1 MTGAAEPSIAAVDA
15 LVARVDPGVSSP
27 GVDSRDVVLVTGPWL
42 AGTTSLIAALRDR
55 ISEHTFVEADEL
67 GPADAPA
74 AVVFVVSAVAP
85 LTESDCALVDLAANH
100 TDVVV
105 GVVSKTDMHRKWRDV
120 LAADGALLAAR
131 APRYQ
136 DVAWVGAAAAPELGE
151 PNLDELVDLLRQ
163 RLGHADGTR
172 RNRLRAWETRL
183 QTLIA
188 RHQAEGAGSDREARV
203 AALRQRRDDILR
215 ERRQSKSERT
225 IALRSQI
232 QQARVQLAYFA
243 RNRCTSVRAALQQR
257 GIDPG
262 LLTPLPVTGH
272 PLSSPVKAAGNAFL
286 SFFLPYILIT
296 MIITGGFSAALDT
309 SAGERERRTL
319 ESLLLTPAP
328 RSRLLLGKIGA
339 ITTISLMA
347 AVAAIGSMFLALS
360 QISTPGAGGSSLHIS
375 LNPAAL
381 PVMVWL
387 ALLIAV
393 SFSAVTL
400 AIGTLAKSF
409 RQGQAYVTPLY
420 FVTILPASIILFI
433 PDFNPTLAYYL
444 IPILNAVLVL
454 RDAIVHN
461 SVGWAAIAVTTVSLI
476 ATGALSWYVALRLF
490 TREALLTKS

>member
-1 MTGAAEPSIAAVDA
+1 MQAA
-15 LVARVDPGVSSP
+15 
-27 GVDSRDVVLVTGPWL
+27 
-42 AGTTSLIAALRDR
+42 LIVYRKELLEILRDR
-55 ISEHTFVEADEL
+55 RTLLAIGLAALATPLVLFVISQVATKTATQAYTVGYSGDIPPQLSTLLTATSLKLVPVVD
-67 GPADAPA
+67 PATA
-74 AVVFVVSAVAP
+74 AKQQ
-85 LTESDCALVDLAANH
+85 VDLGAAFLPGEIDEYYDPSRQGAQIASVRLE
-100 TDVVV
+100 TVA
-105 GVVSKTDMHRKWRDV
+105 GQY
-120 LAADGALLAAR
+120 AAA
-131 APRYQ
+131 Q
-136 DVAWVGAAAAPELGE
+136 AAAA
-151 PNLDELVDLLRQ
+151 
-163 RLGHADGTR
+163 
-172 RNRLRAWETRL
+172 L
-183 QTLIA
+183 QSL
-188 RHQAEGAGSDREARV
+188 H
-203 AALRQRRDDILR
+203 
-215 ERRQSKSERT
+215 
-225 IALRSQI
+225 
-232 QQARVQLAYFA
+232 
-243 RNRCTSVRAALQQR
+243 
-257 GIDPG
+257 IDPG
-262 LLTPLPVTGH
+262 ILTPLKLVAH
-272 PLSSPVKAAGNAFL
+272 PLSSPVKAASNAFL

>member
-1 MTGAAEPSIAAVDA
+1 MQAALIVYRKE
-15 LVARVDPGVSSP
+15 LVE
-27 GVDSRDVVLVTGPWL
+27 
-42 AGTTSLIAALRDR
+42 ILRDR
-55 ISEHTFVEADEL
+55 RTLMAIGLAALATPLVLFVISQVATKTATQTYTVGYSGDIPPQLSTLLTATSLKLVPVVD
-67 GPADAPA
+67 PATA
-74 AVVFVVSAVAP
+74 AKQQ
-85 LTESDCALVDLAANH
+85 VDLGAAFLPGEIDEYYDPSRQGAQIASVRLE
-100 TDVVV
+100 TVA
-105 GVVSKTDMHRKWRDV
+105 GQY
-120 LAADGALLAAR
+120 AAA
-131 APRYQ
+131 Q
-136 DVAWVGAAAAPELGE
+136 AAAA
-151 PNLDELVDLLRQ
+151 
-163 RLGHADGTR
+163 
-172 RNRLRAWETRL
+172 L
-183 QTLIA
+183 QSL
-188 RHQAEGAGSDREARV
+188 H
-203 AALRQRRDDILR
+203 
-215 ERRQSKSERT
+215 
-225 IALRSQI
+225 
-232 QQARVQLAYFA
+232 
-243 RNRCTSVRAALQQR
+243 
-257 GIDPG
+257 IDPG
-262 LLTPLPVTGH
+262 ILTPLKLVAH
-272 PLSSPVKAAGNAFL
+272 PLSSPVKAASNAFL